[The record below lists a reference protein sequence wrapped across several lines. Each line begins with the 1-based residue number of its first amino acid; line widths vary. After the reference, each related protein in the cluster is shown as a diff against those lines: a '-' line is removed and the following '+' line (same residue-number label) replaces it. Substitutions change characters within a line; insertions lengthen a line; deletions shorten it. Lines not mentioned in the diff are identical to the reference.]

1 MLLFDDDDDDDDED
15 MNVFVLRK
23 NEIDPAIIA
32 AHAKVMI
39 FGLILLSI
47 APLVYYDTVDV
58 EVIPPSLCSRK
69 TFLRLV

>member
-1 MLLFDDDDDDDDED
+1 MLLFDGDDDDDDDD

-32 AHAKVMI
+32 AHAKFMI
-39 FGLILLSI
+39 FGLMLLSI
-47 APLVYYDTVDV
+47 VPLVYYDTVDV

>member
-1 MLLFDDDDDDDDED
+1 MLLFDDDDDDDDD

-23 NEIDPAIIA
+23 NEINPAIIA
-32 AHAKVMI
+32 THAKVMI
-39 FGLILLSI
+39 FGLMLLSI
-47 APLVYYDTVDV
+47 VPLVYYDTVDV